1 MNAEQV
7 AARMGKSAGETFR
20 DAGTPSKN
28 PYEGK
33 SDELSA
39 AWRRA
44 YMTAA
49 KPRSVRRGSR

>member
-1 MNAEQV
+1 VTATEV
-7 AARMGKSAGETFR
+7 AARMGTTAGETFR
-20 DAGTPSKN
+20 DQGTPARN

-33 SDELSA
+33 SPELAA

-49 KPRSVRRGSR
+49 KPRSVRRGR

>member
-1 MNAEQV
+1 VKPADV
-7 AARMGKSAGETFR
+7 AARMGTTAGNAFR
-20 DAGTPSKN
+20 DQGTPSKN

-33 SDELSA
+33 STELAA

-49 KPRSVRRGSR
+49 KPRSVRRGR